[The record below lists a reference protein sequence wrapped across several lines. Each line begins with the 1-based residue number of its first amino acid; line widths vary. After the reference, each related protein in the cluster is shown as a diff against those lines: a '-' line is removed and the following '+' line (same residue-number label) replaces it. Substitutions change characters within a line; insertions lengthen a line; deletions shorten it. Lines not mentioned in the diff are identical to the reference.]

1 MKSVAVKGLDIVPPS
16 KSSAFACH
24 TPPLMPQMHMLCAVI
39 GKRGSGKGVAV
50 TNLLE
55 KLQVVDR
62 LMIVSPSIKSNKSL
76 TDRLKRMIVEP
87 SDLYHDVDDV
97 GILADIVKKIE
108 KERDDLEEYWEKLK
122 RYKRLMKVLDSQN
135 PLFHLSDDDLLSAYE
150 NGRFEPPKHK
160 WDGRVPCIAVW
171 FDDILG
177 SQLMSGKG
185 ARQLAKLC
193 MYHRHLGQFSHIGG
207 AVGCSMIFCAQSYKS
222 AQGGLSKTLRNNL
235 TLLLLFS
242 TKSSKELAEVA
253 EEASGE
259 VDEAT
264 FYQVYHQAIQQ
275 PHDFLMIDLHPKP
288 QHPSGFRRN
297 FSEFLVPQ

>member
-1 MKSVAVKGLDIVPPS
+1 
-16 KSSAFACH
+16 
-24 TPPLMPQMHMLCAVI
+24 
-39 GKRGSGKGVAV
+39 
-50 TNLLE
+50 
-55 KLQVVDR
+55 
-62 LMIVSPSIKSNKSL
+62 
-76 TDRLKRMIVEP
+76 MIVEP

-97 GILADIVKKIE
+97 GILADMVKKIE

-207 AVGCSMIFCAQSYKS
+207 AVGCSMIFCAK
-222 AQGGLSKTLRNNL
+222 L
-235 TLLLLFS
+235 
-242 TKSSKELAEVA
+242 
-253 EEASGE
+253 
-259 VDEAT
+259 
-264 FYQVYHQAIQQ
+264 QVCPRRTEQNAAQQ
-275 PHDFLMIDLHPKP
+275 PDLAASLLNEIE
-288 QHPSGFRRN
+288 QGVGGGRGGSVGRGG
-297 FSEFLVPQ
+297 